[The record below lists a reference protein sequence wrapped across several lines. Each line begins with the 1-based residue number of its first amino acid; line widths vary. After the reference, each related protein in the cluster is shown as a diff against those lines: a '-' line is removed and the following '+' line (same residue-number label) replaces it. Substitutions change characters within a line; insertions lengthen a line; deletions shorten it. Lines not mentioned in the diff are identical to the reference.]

1 MLATWSLWMFN
12 FWESQILDL
21 PNGAH
26 KPYLSWPLS
35 RCVYMYVK
43 CLQYR
48 RLLVRIRCFLLLSLF
63 VLIQESKL
71 PVIRFQGFCN
81 NSWNYVQT
89 FVHWDVFPGE
99 KLPQAWEALQIAL
112 LLRLFLFCHNAVG
125 LALTLSLRAASLALT
140 SLWRFPSS
148 VGELTVQH
156 EPSQTHSFYA
166 DIPRHS
172 APIPWHTMS
181 TQSLNWCNLLLVLL
195 YTWGNFQERSMHLKL
210 ND

>member
-1 MLATWSLWMFN
+1 MFN
-12 FWESQILDL
+12 FWQSQILDL
-21 PNGAH
+21 PNAAH

-35 RCVYMYVK
+35 RCVYVYVK

-48 RLLVRIRCFLLLSLF
+48 RLLVRIRRFLLLSLF

-71 PVIRFQGFCN
+71 LVIRFQGFVTIPGIVYKLLYAHMFFRGE
-81 NSWNYVQT
+81 NSCKHKKHCKSHSYSVS
-89 FVHWDVFPGE
+89 FH
-99 KLPQAWEALQIAL
+99 LPQCSRTRTDLVPKG
-112 LLRLFLFCHNAVG
+112 C
-125 LALTLSLRAASLALT
+125 LTGSDFSLKV
-140 SLWRFPSS
+140 PSS

-156 EPSQTHSFYA
+156 EPSRTHSFYA

-172 APIPWHTMS
+172 AIPWHTMS
-181 TQSLNWCNLLLVLL
+181 THSLNWSNLLLILL